1 MLPTVACIEK
11 QEPMILNTQQY
22 PTSSS
27 GYTAQLQRNAQRCA
41 AAALLQRLNGPVGN
55 GAVCPP
61 LTPIKIQ
68 TNSGAYIKEI
78 QKCHTYQPTIINN
91 CTAFIINGISP
102 GGTSSS
108 DYTKKL
114 AENVTVLT
122 SDNPDTR
129 FDAYKPYV
137 YPVVP
142 STIIFTSP
150 TIPVPQTDE
159 CLLPSVNVSGPNP
172 VSSQPTAIVT
182 VANTPST
189 GYVTVTWTPGND
201 RSIVKFNIYVNG
213 NITIQNQTGVSTII
227 GPFSAGQSGSVFI
240 EPVAA
245 NNWRGTSSTSATWS
259 L

>member
-11 QEPMILNTQQY
+11 QAPMILNTQQY

-41 AAALLQRLNGPVGN
+41 TAALLQRLNGPVGN

-68 TNSGAYIKEI
+68 TNSGAHTVEI
-78 QKCHTYQPTIINN
+78 QKCHNYAPTIINN
-91 CTAFIINGISP
+91 CSGVIINGISA
-102 GGTSSS
+102 GGTNSSQ
-108 DYTKKL
+108 YTRSL
-114 AENVTVLT
+114 VDNVNVEAPF
-122 SDNPDTR
+122 NPDTR
-129 FDAYKPYV
+129 FDAYKPYI

-150 TIPVPQTDE
+150 TVPVPAVDA

-172 VSSQPTAIVT
+172 ISSQPTNVT
-182 VANTPST
+182 TTANSPSA

-213 NITIQNQTGVSTII
+213 TLTITNQTGTSAVI
-227 GPFSAGQSGSVFI
+227 GPFSGGSSGNVYV

-245 NNWRGTSSTSATWS
+245 NNWRGAGSLSVSWS
-259 L
+259 I